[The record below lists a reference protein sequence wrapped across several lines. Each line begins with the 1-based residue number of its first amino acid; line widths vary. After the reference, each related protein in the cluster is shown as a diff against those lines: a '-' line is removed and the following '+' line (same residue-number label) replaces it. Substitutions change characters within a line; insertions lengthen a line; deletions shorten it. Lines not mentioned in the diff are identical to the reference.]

1 MVFPSLLN
9 THPKR
14 CQPLTN
20 ATKRGIVPARRV
32 HPNAHPPAPPLPAGH
47 QAAPPRHPPN
57 PVQEL
62 LSSRRFERS
71 CVSDALLCNKNCTTA
86 MTLRA
91 GLKRSHTNSCISGPY
106 NVIIVPSPQL
116 CHPTLPA
123 RGATW
128 CTDFPAVLP
137 LSSAARVR
145 ILPVHQFAS
154 EGFESSMFQ
163 VTNL

>member
-1 MVFPSLLN
+1 MAFSSLLN
-9 THPKR
+9 THAKR
-14 CQPLTN
+14 QPLTN
-20 ATKRGIVPARRV
+20 ATKWGILPARLV
-32 HPNAHPPAPPLPAGH
+32 YPNAHPPARPLPTGH
-47 QAAPPRHPPN
+47 QAAPLRHPPN
-57 PVQEL
+57 LVQES

-71 CVSDALLCNKNCTTA
+71 CVSDVLLCNKNCMTA

-91 GLKRSHTNSCISGPY
+91 GLKRSHTNSGISGPY
-106 NVIIVPSPQL
+106 NVIIVPSQQL

-123 RGATW
+123 HGATW
-128 CTDFPAVLP
+128 CTDFPAALP
-137 LSSAARVR
+137 LSSAARIR